1 MSHYWIEKYGFR
13 NSEAISFVF
22 SLQTNTY
29 VRTHLSFYR
38 PVKLYSKCLLVDFST
53 MPTYCPT
60 VFMSANWKNEWIAFA
75 HHTLKNS
82 LTDQLCDDN
91 WTITFKIGKYDDG
104 DSICDTK
111 FFTTWRVTTL
121 KWLVRKTRV
130 KKKRKWR
137 SEREEKWPSP
147 MVLLNGRQTTGN
159 CAITT
164 TITDNKTMQTKR
176 ANTQNRVREQ
186 LKCRGENWKNPPTF
200 VARKRLRREDDASMI
215 CPFPLL
221 SSFTHKNSSLSVV
234 CWLIRPGYLGLCVLC
249 NYIVWFVVTHS
260 ILSQIKPNAHTRK

>member
-13 NSEAISFVF
+13 NWEAISFVF

-38 PVKLYSKCLLVDFST
+38 PVKLYSKCLLVDYST
-53 MPTYCPT
+53 MPIYCPT

-75 HHTLKNS
+75 HHSLNNS
-82 LTDQLCDDN
+82 LTDQLCDDH

-111 FFTTWRVTTL
+111 FADSSSPLL
-121 KWLVRKTRV
+121 KSDNVEMAGPKNESE
-130 KKKRKWR
+130 KKRG
-137 SEREEKWPSP
+137 SEGVSAKKSDH
-147 MVLLNGRQTTGN
+147 RQWSTNNRN

-200 VARKRLRREDDASMI
+200 VARKRLRREMTRRWFV
-215 CPFPLL
+215 PFPSSPPSPIKTHRCL
-221 SSFTHKNSSLSVV
+221 SCFG
-234 CWLIRPGYLGLCVLC
+234 C
-249 NYIVWFVVTHS
+249 
-260 ILSQIKPNAHTRK
+260 